1 MRDINVKER
10 AFVAALCDGKSN
22 AEAYRIGFSRPDLPA
37 SQASSAAA
45 RILNKPQVKSFYEIE
60 KKRLD
65 AEMHNKSLWSR
76 ERGIKELLWVINVS
90 KEALKGEKDKPRL
103 KDYKAESKLNDSK
116 AESKD
121 DDNKIQAATAI
132 NAIIKCVELLD
143 KMMGGESEYDKSLAR
158 MLTDLDPDLIKEDP
172 YQYCAAGFKDE

>member
-1 MRDINVKER
+1 MREINVKER

-22 AEAYRIGFSRPDLPA
+22 AEAYRIAFNRPDLPA

-90 KEALKGEKDKPRL
+90 KEALKGEKDSKKEKA
-103 KDYKAESKLNDSK
+103 KDKDSN

-158 MLTDLDPDLIKEDP
+158 MLTDLDPDMIKEDP

>member
-22 AEAYRIGFSRPDLPA
+22 AEAYRIGFSRPDLPS

-90 KEALKGEKDKPRL
+90 KEALKGEKDKPKL
-103 KDYKAESKLNDSK
+103 KDSKE
-116 AESKD
+116 ESKD

-158 MLTDLDPDLIKEDP
+158 MLTDLDPDMIKEDP

>member
-22 AEAYRIGFSRPDLPA
+22 AEAYRIGFSRPNLPA

-90 KEALKGEKDKPRL
+90 KEALKGEKDETKL
-103 KDYKAESKLNDSK
+103 KDSKS
-116 AESKD
+116 ESKD

-158 MLTDLDPDLIKEDP
+158 MLTDLDPDMIKEDP

>member
-1 MRDINVKER
+1 MKDISAEER
-10 AFVAALCDGKSN
+10 AFIAALCDGNSK
-22 AEAYRIGFSRPDLPA
+22 AEAFRIGFKRPHLP
-37 SQASSAAA
+37 STQASTSAI
-45 RILNKPQVKSFYEIE
+45 RVLNKPQVKAFYDAE
-60 KKRLD
+60 KKKLD
-65 AEMHNKSLWSR
+65 AEMHSKSLWSR
-76 ERGIKELLWVINVS
+76 ERGIKELLWVIEIS
-90 KEALKGEKDKPRL
+90 KTAIKATKDKS
-103 KDYKAESKLNDSK
+103 KDKL
-116 AESKD
+116 ESKD

>member
-1 MRDINVKER
+1 MKDISAEER
-10 AFVAALCDGKSN
+10 AFIAALCDGNSK
-22 AEAYRIGFSRPDLPA
+22 AEAFRIGFKRPHLP
-37 SQASSAAA
+37 STQASTSAN
-45 RILNKPQVKSFYEIE
+45 RVLNKPQVKAFYDAEMQ
-60 KKRLD
+60 KLD
-65 AEMHNKSLWSR
+65 AETHSKSLWSR
-76 ERGIKELLWVINVS
+76 ERGIKELLWVIEIS
-90 KEALKGEKDKPRL
+90 KAAIKATKDKSNKAI
-103 KDYKAESKLNDSK
+103 KDKSKDKL
-116 AESKD
+116 ESKD

>member
-1 MRDINVKER
+1 MKEISAEER
-10 AFVAALCDGKSN
+10 AFIAALCDGNSK
-22 AEAYRIGFSRPDLPA
+22 AEAFRIGFKRPHLP
-37 SQASSAAA
+37 STQASTSAN
-45 RILNKPQVKSFYEIE
+45 RVLNKPQVKAFYEEE

-65 AEMHNKSLWSR
+65 AEMHSKSLWSR
-76 ERGIKELLWVINVS
+76 ERGIKELLWVIEIS
-90 KEALKGEKDKPRL
+90 KAAIKATKDKS
-103 KDYKAESKLNDSK
+103 KDKSKDKL
-116 AESKD
+116 ESKD
-121 DDNKIQAATAI
+121 DDNKIQAPTAI